1 MRGHLGDFPST
12 RSHAPLEGYR
22 MALTDTLSPEHYE
35 EVVIDSCVSPAVAEA
50 RGYRTLTGS
59 GSDRDELEEL
69 GFQRYL
75 TQRDDAYPGLLVP
88 MHGAD
93 GTVRGHQYKPR
104 VPRLRSKADGSPSPV
119 KYESPKGA
127 ALCLDVPEFT
137 REALPEIG
145 TPLWITEGM
154 KKTDALV
161 SQGLAALGLTG
172 VFNWRTRMGTLGDW
186 EDIPL
191 KGRTVVLCFDADASG
206 NRNVQLAMARLGAWL
221 RSRGVAEVKYIVV
234 PGEVSGVTVKGVDD
248 FFAAGGDVASLAAV
262 ATGAAPG
269 AGEKDA
275 AFTDAFLV
283 EELAEELTGRF
294 CWAGGL
300 GWLAWTGRV
309 WKEVPDVEPLEAVR
323 TWVRDQFEKV
333 LSEQR
338 KDPSRN
344 LQGQI
349 SGWRAV
355 LGNARLRALRDL
367 VRGLLQADA
376 SDFDADPDLLTCRN
390 GTVHLPTGK
399 LLPFDPEHKTT
410 KMAGAEYRPGARHP
424 DWDAALSAL
433 PASLLPWYQDRIG
446 QSATGYKT
454 PDHTLVLSYG
464 SGSNGKSTVVDM
476 IRETLGSY
484 AILVSDRVLMVQGDA
499 HPTEM
504 MDLKGTRYAVLEETP
519 EARHLNV
526 QKLKQL
532 VGTPVIR
539 ARKIRQDTVE
549 FLATHSLFIN
559 TNHRPIVNETDHGTW
574 RRLALLDFPYT
585 FRKPGAA
592 LTGPFDRTGNPRLE
606 YASNDPDVR
615 AAALAWMVDGAREW
629 YARDRMMLPMPAAV
643 EKSTRQWRSET
654 DMIVGFSDD
663 LLIFE
668 PEGVTP
674 SQEMLEA
681 FNSWAEDRGHRTWN
695 DKTFASRFGAHEIAR
710 KAKVGQAR
718 KRIGSGNP
726 KRVWTGVRLRKSEDP
741 WEDGM
746 PEPEPMPYE
755 GSPAEIT
762 DMAQYDPEYLPE
774 HPANTPA
781 SVCGG
786 YACDGCPEH
795 FQRIDPKGPLVV
807 GFDLETASAEELF
820 TGRHEGPFVR
830 LSGEVLDNGMTS
842 TYAAPDLSILEALDS
857 ADVVYGHNI
866 LGFDLLALAH
876 HHGADYDKLAEKSI
890 DTLVLARLVDPPMS
904 KGMPNGYYQLD
915 TVAKR
920 LGHVGKTDDIK
931 GLAKKHGGF
940 DRIPLDDPDYRAY
953 LEGDLAA
960 TRAVYEGITTEDL
973 SDYARREMRVVAL
986 QNRMTLNGWAVDKS
1000 LLARRVHEESAK
1012 RDQAIETL
1020 HRDYGVPLAKPDRY
1034 RLKLK
1039 KDWPEAMQSLSIVEA
1054 REAVKTNGP
1063 KAVSFGLAERIP
1075 GEVYASPWAT
1085 DAGRAALEAAFTAA
1099 GAPTW
1104 PKTSSGQLAL
1114 SSDALG
1120 EQPWYDGQKS
1130 RPGMLQIHGD
1140 KPAVRQ
1146 LVETITLATGAR
1158 TKYAEISKFVTSAGR
1173 VHAWIGDAQG
1183 SGRWA
1188 MTKPSLTNMGK
1199 RGAAGEER
1207 AVMVAEPGHLLITC
1221 DLSQVDMRAMAG
1233 LSQDPAYMELFAPGR
1248 DAHMDMAE
1256 VYFGQ
1261 RTAEARQRTKAINHK
1276 LNYGG
1281 GAKSTA
1287 AMNGIALDVVE
1298 QAMRERE
1305 RAYPKLIEYID
1316 SVRDRAE
1323 CGQLLDNGFGRLM
1336 RPNPERAGTQAP
1348 ALVGQGAARDI
1359 MCESLLRLV
1368 DFSERQNANVRP
1380 LLRGVVHD
1388 EVILSVPEEDVD
1400 AWKARL
1406 EWAFTWEWKGVPIL
1420 CEVGTPAYRW
1430 SDCK

>member
-1 MRGHLGDFPST
+1 
-12 RSHAPLEGYR
+12 
-22 MALTDTLSPEHYE
+22 MALIDTLSAEHYE
-35 EVVIDSCVSPAVAEA
+35 EIVVDSAITPAVAEA

-59 GSDRDELEEL
+59 GPDRDELEEL

-75 TQRDDAYPGLLVP
+75 THRDDAYPGLLVP
-88 MHGAD
+88 MHGVD
-93 GTVRGHQYKPR
+93 GTVRGHQFKPA
-104 VPRLRSKADGSPSPV
+104 VPRTRSKADGTPSPV

-186 EDIPL
+186 EEIPL
-191 KGRTVVLCFDADASG
+191 KGRTVVVCFDADAAG
-206 NRNVQLAMARLGAWL
+206 NRNVQLAMGRLGAWL
-221 RSRGVAEVKYIVV
+221 RSRGVAEIKYIVV

-283 EELAEELTGRF
+283 EELAEELTGRY

-300 GWLAWTGRV
+300 GWMAWTGRV

-323 TWVRDQFEKV
+323 VWASDQFEKV
-333 LSEQR
+333 LANQR

-355 LGNARLRALRDL
+355 LGKSRLTALRDL
-367 VRGLLQADA
+367 ARGLLQADA
-376 SDFDADPDLLTCRN
+376 ADFDSDADLLTCRN

-410 KMAGAEYRPGARHP
+410 KMAGVEYIPGARHA
-424 DWDAALSAL
+424 DWDAALRAL

-446 QSATGYKT
+446 QAATGHKT

-464 SGSNGKSTVVDM
+464 SGSNGKSTVVDI
-476 IRETLGSY
+476 IRVTLGTY
-484 AILVSDRVLMVQGDA
+484 GILVSDRVLMVQGDA

-504 MDLKGTRYAVLEETP
+504 MDLRGARYAVLEETP

-526 QKLKQL
+526 QRLKQL

-549 FLATHSLFIN
+549 FIATHSLFIN
-559 TNHRPIVNETDHGTW
+559 TNHKPIVNETDHGTW

-585 FRKPGAA
+585 FRKPGEP
-592 LTGPFDRTGNPRLE
+592 LSGPTDRVGNPRLE
-606 YASNDPDVR
+606 YASNDPQVR
-615 AAALAWMVDGAREW
+615 AAALAWMIEGARAW
-629 YARDRMMLPMPAAV
+629 YARDRMMMPMPGAV

-654 DMIVGFSDD
+654 DMIVGFADD
-663 LLIFE
+663 LLIFDS
-668 PEGVTP
+668 EGITS

-695 DKTFASRFGAHEIAR
+695 DKTFASRFGGHEIAR

-718 KRIGSGNP
+718 KRIGAGNP
-726 KRVWTGVRLRKSEDP
+726 KRVWTGVRLRKSDDP
-741 WEDGM
+741 WEDTM
-746 PEPEPMPYE
+746 PEPTEPEPLE
-755 GSPAEIT
+755 EPCVCDEPDEVVRLEPQGPNRTTGS
-762 DMAQYDPEYLPE
+762 
-774 HPANTPA
+774 
-781 SVCGG
+781 
-786 YACDGCPEH
+786 
-795 FQRIDPKGPLVV
+795 VV
-807 GFDLETASAEELF
+807 LGFDLETASAEELF
-820 TGRHEGPFVR
+820 TGGHEGPFVR
-830 LSGEVLDNGMTS
+830 LAGTTS
-842 TYAAPDLSILEALDS
+842 DVGSVVEPADHYPPQPFRPFLEALDE
-857 ADVVYGHNI
+857 ADVIYGHNI

-876 HHGADYDKLAEKSI
+876 HHGADYDRLAEKSI
-890 DTLVLARLVDPPMS
+890 DTLVLARLIDPPMS

-915 TVAKR
+915 SVAKR
-920 LGHVGKTDDIK
+920 LGHAGKTDDIK

-953 LEGDLAA
+953 LEGDLEA
-960 TRAVYEGITTEDL
+960 TRAVYEGLRMLRMGDEGSSPSNAQIA
-973 SDYARREMRVVAL
+973 YAEREMRIVAL
-986 QNRMTLNGWAVDKS
+986 QNRMTLNGWAVDEE
-1000 LLARRVHEESAK
+1000 LLKERTAAEDAK
-1012 RDQAIETL
+1012 RAAAVKTL
-1020 HRDYGVPLAKPDRY
+1020 HEDYGVPLAKPDRF

-1039 KDWPEAMQSLSIVEA
+1039 RDWPQQWSMTDVRALDGETQW
-1054 REAVKTNGP
+1054 REG
-1063 KAVSFGLAERIP
+1063 FAERIP

-1104 PKTSSGQLAL
+1104 PRTPSGQLAL

-1120 EQPWYDGQKS
+1120 EQPWYDGKKN

-1140 KPAVRQ
+1140 KPAVRK
-1146 LVETITLATGAR
+1146 LVETINLATGAR
-1158 TKYAEISKFVTSAGR
+1158 TKYAEISKFTTSAGR

-1207 AVMVAEPGHLLITC
+1207 AVMVAEPGHVLLTC

-1233 LSQDPAYMELFAPGR
+1233 LSQDPAYMALFAPGR
-1248 DAHMDMAE
+1248 DAHMEMAE

-1261 RTAEARQRTKAINHK
+1261 RTPEARQRTKAINHK

-1305 RAYPKLIEYID
+1305 RAYPKLIEYIA
-1316 SVRDRAE
+1316 SVRERAE
-1323 CGQLLDNGFGRLM
+1323 CGQLLDNGFGRMM

-1368 DFSERQNANVRP
+1368 DRAERDGVNVRP

-1388 EVILSVPEEDVD
+1388 EVVLSVPEADVD